1 MRRIRAWSL
10 AAVLGAVNAGCAYNR
25 PIPESPLA
33 VPEGPKAPL
42 TERWLLRANR
52 GMSLPMALDS
62 GQLYGVGIDRRVVA
76 VDLAK
81 GKQRWAFRLE
91 GPASSGVLFRNDT
104 VFSVS
109 DRPGGAVVAVTAAT
123 GRSLWKRRV
132 GWSGAPLALVHD
144 QIVIQTHDH
153 GTYGIK
159 PTNGKVAWHAPVF
172 GGRTSALPADS
183 GSLLI
188 ASLDSLYR
196 LSSKD
201 GHVELRR
208 GAPGPL
214 MVDWVLSPAGV
225 VAATGTGEAILLD
238 PNELTLRW
246 RLRLDDAVLIPL
258 AVRGDTAWMVTRSNA
273 VWQVD
278 LATGTAARLFT
289 HPAPVTAPIGWWDGA
304 LLVGD
309 ALGILTAY
317 EPDHSV
323 RWRLAV
329 GRPLDVA
336 PFEYEGDLIVIGG
349 RGDIHRFGK

>member
-1 MRRIRAWSL
+1 V
-10 AAVLGAVNAGCAYNR
+10 AVLGAVNAGCAYNR

-33 VPEGPKAPL
+33 VAEGPQAPL

-52 GMSLPMALDS
+52 GMTLPRALHD

-76 VDLAK
+76 IDLAK
-81 GKQRWAFRLE
+81 GKERWAFRLE

-104 VFSVS
+104 VFSTS

-132 GWSGAPLALVHD
+132 GWTGAPLAMVHD
-144 QIVIQTHDH
+144 LIVTQTHDR
-153 GTYGIK
+153 GTFGIDPVK
-159 PTNGKVAWHAPVF
+159 GKVKWQAPVF

-183 GSLLI
+183 GSILI
-188 ASLDSLYR
+188 ASMDSMYR
-196 LSSKD
+196 LSAKD
-201 GHVELRR
+201 GLVEVRR

-214 MVDWVLSPAGV
+214 MVDWAPSPQGV
-225 VAATGTGEAILLD
+225 VAATGMGEAVLLD
-238 PNELTLRW
+238 PNELTTRW
-246 RLRLDDAVLIPL
+246 RLRLDDAVLLPI
-258 AVRGDTAWMVTRSNA
+258 AVRGDTAWMITRTNTI
-273 VWQVD
+273 WRID
-278 LATGTAARLFT
+278 LAGGTASRLFT
-289 HPAPVTAPIGWWDGA
+289 HAVPVTAPVGWWDGA

-336 PFEYEGDLIVIGG
+336 PFEYEGDLIVMGG
-349 RGDIHRFGK
+349 RGDVHRFAK